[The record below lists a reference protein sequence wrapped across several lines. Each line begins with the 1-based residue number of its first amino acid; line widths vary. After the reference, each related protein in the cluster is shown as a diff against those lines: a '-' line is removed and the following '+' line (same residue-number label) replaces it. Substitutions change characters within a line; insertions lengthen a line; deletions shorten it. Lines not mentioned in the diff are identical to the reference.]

1 MKGLLAS
8 KEVLDSIFVDESLNF
23 KVRLDNIVLATGTT
37 LSDIYDDEILY
48 DGFKY
53 DDAIGSDEKFDIIGS
68 IIARSLTVILYNDNG
83 KYSNYEFEGMTCR
96 VSVSQSSTLN
106 WFELG
111 EFSVIDAVYSENS
124 ITLSM
129 LGLLSKLDVPYVDST
144 GQYPVTLSTMLSRV
158 QSITG
163 ESIGTAY
170 LDADRLFVLN
180 NYLVY
185 NAPDPDSITC
195 RDVVG
200 WIAGI
205 IGCYVTSNIYYNNG
219 SYSYN
224 QIHFRYPGC
233 AMLSNSTF
241 SQPDFLVVDENNI
254 PHVDPRLVTSDG
266 TEVSEVTGAEITMSA
281 PILKSFFTESIS
293 VSDVRITGIKVVVN
307 DLEDSNVYEYLC
319 GTDDYCITIR
329 DNQLITNET
338 AQDVADFIG
347 GNYINMTFRKCN
359 VTHVGNILLEAGDFI
374 YITDSKGNEHRTLI
388 TRTTIDIGKPQT
400 IICGCEDI
408 ATNGR
413 MISSQATK
421 NYSAAKQKISKLRE
435 ELDQLANELDQQYF
449 WHDETGPH
457 AGSHIT
463 HKKRA
468 DFVEDP
474 ENAGYNAHF
483 TTTALR
489 LRDGLTNLA
498 EFATDHIQLG
508 QNNEVRT
515 YITSA
520 EQSLLDPYGTE
531 LTHTSTYTNKN
542 GNSPVVTETTI
553 HPTIS
558 KVGDVYE
565 TNTLSFSVLA
575 SETAAIVPA
584 SSIVKLLSCTGTWNN
599 VTYNFYLDE
608 IDYEARTFKIKT
620 KNDVGVTGRVTAFHS
635 IDFLAHV
642 SIYVAHVGTAD
653 NDNAGTNS
661 VAIGT
666 NNNSSYGASHTFG
679 VGLEKYGDGKIA
691 VGKFNK
697 RNDKFEFEVGNGTSD
712 SDRKTAFAVGT
723 NDNAYMYVDSN
734 AASSSMDGM
743 LVTEIDN
750 LEQSSYLLDTNY
762 DGMLNLKRVY
772 YFCLNR
778 LRRLKNFFDVTIA
791 NNLTTNSAGAVLD
804 ARQGKALK
812 EYVDS
817 HGIVY
822 WTAGRNSST
831 GTFNELRIYGD
842 GRIDYIRTTR
852 KTAVE
857 FTSQIGTTGYYLS
870 NLGYKINYPLIIQ
883 PGGDYELIDVP
894 YVNVSVT
901 NNTYDD
907 RTIGV
912 FGSFASSSGQ
922 DLYSSSYYKLI
933 SNSNLT
939 ATVFVNFHVIGR
951 WH

>member
-1 MKGLLAS
+1 MKGLLSSRAI
-8 KEVLDSIFVDESLNF
+8 LDSIFVDESLNF
-23 KVRLDNIVLATGTT
+23 KVRLDNIVLARGIT
-37 LSDIYDDEILY
+37 LPNIYDDEILY
-48 DGFKY
+48 EGFKY
-53 DDAIGSDEKFDIIGS
+53 DDAIGSDDKFDIIGS
-68 IIARSLTVILYNDNG
+68 IIARSLTVVLYNGNG
-83 KYSNYEFEGMTCR
+83 KYSDYDFEGMTCR

-111 EFSVIDAVYSENS
+111 EFNVIDAVYSENS

-144 GQYPVTLSTMLSRV
+144 GQYPVTLNTMLSRV

-195 RDVVG
+195 RDIVG

-233 AMLSNSTF
+233 AMLSNSKF

-266 TEVSEVTGAEITMSA
+266 TEVSEITGAEITMSA
-281 PILKSFFTESIS
+281 PVLKSFFTESIS
-293 VSDVRITGIKVVVN
+293 VSDVKITGIKVVVN

-319 GTDDYCITIR
+319 GTDDYYITIR

-400 IICGCEDI
+400 IICGCEDV

-435 ELDQLANELDQQYF
+435 ELDQLADDIERQQYF
-449 WHDETGPH
+449 WHDETGQH

-463 HKKRA
+463 HQKRA
-468 DFVEDP
+468 DFIEDP

-498 EFATDHIQLG
+498 EFAIDHVQLG

-515 YITSA
+515 RITRD
-520 EQSLLDPYGTE
+520 EQALLDPYGTE
-531 LTHTSTYTNKN
+531 LTHTHSNTDSD
-542 GNSPVVTETTI
+542 GNTTVHSDTTI
-553 HPTIS
+553 YPTIS
-558 KVGDVYE
+558 KVNDTYE
-565 TNTLSFSVLA
+565 TNQLSFSVLA
-575 SETAAIVPA
+575 SSTSTIMSVSDIVEL
-584 SSIVKLLSCTGTWNN
+584 VSCTGTWNDT
-599 VTYNFYLDE
+599 TYNFYLDE
-608 IDYEARTFKIKT
+608 INYRTRTFKIKT
-620 KNDVGVTGRVTAFHS
+620 KDSVSEIGQVTASHRITFKVHAT
-635 IDFLAHV
+635 L
-642 SIYVAHVGTAD
+642 YVVHIGTAD
-653 NDNAGTNS
+653 SQNVGTNS

-666 NNNSSYGASHTFG
+666 NNKADLGASHTFG
-679 VGLEKYGDGKIA
+679 VGLEKYLDGKIA

-697 RNDKFEFEVGNGTSD
+697 RNNKFVFEVGNGTSD
-712 SDRKTAFAVGT
+712 SDRKTAFAIDD
-723 NDNAYMYVDSN
+723 NDNAFMYVDQN
-734 AASSSMDGM
+734 ASSSSMDGM
-743 LVTEIDN
+743 LMDAIDN
-750 LEQSSYLLDTNY
+750 LGQSSYLLDTNR
-762 DGMLNLKRVY
+762 DGMLNFKRAFYYILDILK
-772 YFCLNR
+772 
-778 LRRLKNFFDVTIA
+778 
-791 NNLTTNSAGAVLD
+791 S
-804 ARQGKALK
+804 
-812 EYVDS
+812 
-817 HGIVY
+817 
-822 WTAGRNSST
+822 
-831 GTFNELRIYGD
+831 
-842 GRIDYIRTTR
+842 
-852 KTAVE
+852 
-857 FTSQIGTTGYYLS
+857 
-870 NLGYKINYPLIIQ
+870 
-883 PGGDYELIDVP
+883 LIDVP
-894 YVNVSVT
+894 RHKVIYRYTTKANVSAWSDLTVYQDGRVVYNYHDYYTFGDVRTEYRSTGLYTSSEYRWLNYPDIVRPGGTYAFIVNPNVHFSAVPAVGVT
-901 NNTYDD
+901 DIYIMPGGFKVPGEVDAD
-907 RTIGV
+907 YM
-912 FGSFASSSGQ
+912 
-922 DLYSSSYYKLI
+922 L
-933 SNSNLT
+933 NSTPAYRILSDTSTQNI
-939 ATVFVNFHVIGR
+939 TVHEHWHIEGR
-951 WH
+951 WK

>member
-48 DGFKY
+48 EGFKY
-53 DDAIGSDEKFDIIGS
+53 DDAIGSDDKFDIIGS
-68 IIARSLTVILYNDNG
+68 IIARSLTVILYNDSG
-83 KYSNYEFEGMTCR
+83 KYSDYEFEGMTCR

-111 EFSVIDAVYSENS
+111 EFNVIDAVYSENS

-195 RDVVG
+195 RDIVG

-266 TEVSEVTGAEITMSA
+266 TEVSEITGAEITMSA
-281 PILKSFFTESIS
+281 PVLKSFFTESIS
-293 VSDVRITGIKVVVN
+293 VSDVRITGIKVVVD
-307 DLEDSNVYEYLC
+307 DLEDSDVYEYLC

-359 VTHVGNILLEAGDFI
+359 VTHVGNVLLEAGDFI

-421 NYSAAKQKISKLRE
+421 NYSAAKQKISRLRE

-463 HKKRA
+463 HQKRA

-498 EFATDHIQLG
+498 EFAIDHVQLG

-515 YITSA
+515 YIKND
-520 EQSLLDPYGTE
+520 EQSLFDPYGTRI
-531 LTHTSTYTNKN
+531 TYTHSDTDKD
-542 GNSPVVTETTI
+542 GNTLIEAIGTI
-553 HPTIS
+553 YPTIS
-558 KVGDVYE
+558 KVNNIYE
-565 TNTLSFSVLA
+565 TNTLSFSVLTNSNSPIA
-575 SETAAIVPA
+575 PVSLIVEL
-584 SSIVKLLSCTGTWNN
+584 VSCTGTWNN
-599 VTYNFYLDE
+599 NTYNFYLDE
-608 IDYEARTFKIKT
+608 IDYEAKTFKIKT
-620 KNDVGVTGRVTAFHS
+620 NDNANVTGQITAILTIKFKVHTT
-635 IDFLAHV
+635 
-642 SIYVAHVGTAD
+642 IYVSHIGTAD
-653 NDNAGTNS
+653 MTSVGTNS

-666 NNNSSYGASHTFG
+666 NNKSTLGASHTFG
-679 VGLEKYGDGKIA
+679 IGLEKHEDGKIA

-697 RNDKFEFEVGNGTSD
+697 RNDKFEFEVGNGTSE
-712 SDRKTAFAVGT
+712 SDRKTAFAIDI
-723 NDNAYMYVDSN
+723 NNNAFIYVDQN

-743 LVTEIDN
+743 LVDAIDN
-750 LEQSSYLLDTNY
+750 LGQSSYLLDTNR
-762 DGMLNLKRVY
+762 DGMLNFKRVFY
-772 YFCLNR
+772 YLLNR
-778 LRRLKNFFDVTIA
+778 LKN
-791 NNLTTNSAGAVLD
+791 
-804 ARQGKALK
+804 
-812 EYVDS
+812 
-817 HGIVY
+817 
-822 WTAGRNSST
+822 
-831 GTFNELRIYGD
+831 
-842 GRIDYIRTTR
+842 
-852 KTAVE
+852 
-857 FTSQIGTTGYYLS
+857 
-870 NLGYKINYPLIIQ
+870 
-883 PGGDYELIDVP
+883 LIDVP
-894 YVNVSVT
+894 NHKVIYQSTTKANVSNWSDLTVYQDGRVVY
-901 NNTYDD
+901 NYHDYYTYDA
-907 RTIGV
+907 RTEYRSTGLYTSSVYRWLNYPDIVRPGGTYAFTVNPNVHFSAVPGPGV
-912 FGSFASSSGQ
+912 TDIYVMPGGFKIPEEEDDYDYMLNHTPAYRILSDTSTQ
-922 DLYSSSYYKLI
+922 
-933 SNSNLT
+933 NLT
-939 ATVFVNFHVIGR
+939 VHEHWHIEGR
-951 WH
+951 WK

>member
-48 DGFKY
+48 EGFKY

-68 IIARSLTVILYNDNG
+68 IIARSLTVILYNENG
-83 KYSNYEFEGMTCR
+83 KYSDYEFEGMTCR

-111 EFSVIDAVYSENS
+111 EFNVIDAVYSENS

-195 RDVVG
+195 RDIVG

-266 TEVSEVTGAEITMSA
+266 TEVSEITGAEITMSA

-293 VSDVRITGIKVVVN
+293 VSDVRITGIKVVVD
-307 DLEDSNVYEYLC
+307 DLEESDVYEYLC
-319 GTDDYCITIR
+319 GTDDYCITIK

-463 HKKRA
+463 HQKRA

-498 EFATDHIQLG
+498 EFAIDHVQLG

-515 YITSA
+515 RITSS
-520 EQSLLDPYGTE
+520 EQSILDPYGTE
-531 LTHTSTYTNKN
+531 LTHTSTYTNKD

-565 TNTLSFSVLA
+565 TNTLSFSVIA
-575 SETAAIVPA
+575 SETAVIVPT
-584 SSIVKLLSCTGTWNN
+584 SSIVELTSCTGTWND
-599 VTYNFYLDE
+599 VTYDFYLDE
-608 IDYEARTFKIKT
+608 IDYKARTFKIKT
-620 KNDVGVTGRVTAFHS
+620 KDDVDVTGQITAFHR
-635 IDFLAHV
+635 IGFMAHV

-653 NDNAGTNS
+653 IDNAGTNS

-666 NNNSSYGASHTFG
+666 NNNSNYGASHTFG
-679 VGLEKYGDGKIA
+679 VGLEKHGDGKVA

-697 RNDKFEFEVGNGTSD
+697 RNDNFEFEVGNGTSD
-712 SDRKTAFAVGT
+712 SDRKTAFAIDN
-723 NDNAYMYVDSN
+723 NDNAFIYVDHN
-734 AASSSMDGM
+734 ASSSSMDGM
-743 LVTEIDN
+743 LMDDINT
-750 LEQSSYLLDTNY
+750 LGQASYLLDTNR
-762 DGMLNLKRVY
+762 DGMLNFKRAFHYILNKLK
-772 YFCLNR
+772 
-778 LRRLKNFFDVTIA
+778 
-791 NNLTTNSAGAVLD
+791 S
-804 ARQGKALK
+804 
-812 EYVDS
+812 
-817 HGIVY
+817 
-822 WTAGRNSST
+822 
-831 GTFNELRIYGD
+831 
-842 GRIDYIRTTR
+842 
-852 KTAVE
+852 
-857 FTSQIGTTGYYLS
+857 
-870 NLGYKINYPLIIQ
+870 
-883 PGGDYELIDVP
+883 LIDVP
-894 YVNVSVT
+894 DHKVVYQYNTKTNDSKWSDLTVYQDGRIVYNYHDYYNFDDVRTEYRSTGLYTSSVYRWLNYPDIIRPGGTYALIVNPNVYFSAIPTLGEWNVYT
-901 NNTYDD
+901 MPGGFKAPREDYEYMLNCTPAYRILSD
-907 RTIGV
+907 T
-912 FGSFASSSGQ
+912 SKQ
-922 DLYSSSYYKLI
+922 
-933 SNSNLT
+933 NLM
-939 ATVFVNFHVIGR
+939 VQEHWHIEGR
-951 WH
+951 WK